1 MQSGRDHSKRGVTMA
16 AGGTMAVRA
25 SPWRCG
31 AWRSRADGR
40 IAPEEVGWRG
50 KGSETARPPD
60 SGLSG
65 GLS

>member
-1 MQSGRDHSKRGVTMA
+1 MQSGQDHGNPGITMA
-16 AGGTMAVRA
+16 VGGTMAVRA

-40 IAPEEVGWRG
+40 IAPEEVGSRG
-50 KGSETARPPD
+50 WGSETARPPD

-65 GLS
+65 G